1 MEDRYIQIGL
11 EDTIIDMR
19 ASLEAMKAS
28 LENEETIMN
37 TAEMER
43 SLQGVTE
50 NFNILNIYVVEQ
62 RKNWRSTEARFFL
75 AFKRVLRASLST
87 RMAVA
92 KAGSIPAEFI
102 ANTCDHMN

>member
-50 NFNILNIYVVEQ
+50 NFNILNLLNNVKIG
-62 RKNWRSTEARFFL
+62 RSTEAKFFL